1 MEVLVEKIDKIIEFW
16 DSKIPCFLLFGL
28 KTGDGFFY
36 PGETAAIVKYFKS
49 KLNPDEPVK
58 KKGAQQTTYCA
69 LCGERDKK
77 LETLDKVF
85 KFATFDKPGF
95 LPGTKDGA
103 GI

>member
-1 MEVLVEKIDKIIEFW
+1 M
-16 DSKIPCFLLFGL
+16 
-28 KTGDGFFY
+28 Y
-36 PGETAAIVKYFKS
+36 PGETAAFVKYFKS

-95 LPGTKDGA
+95 CRGRKTGQGLKKKYFLFVKIVMEFCQPVKKKWKEDSS
-103 GI
+103 ILM